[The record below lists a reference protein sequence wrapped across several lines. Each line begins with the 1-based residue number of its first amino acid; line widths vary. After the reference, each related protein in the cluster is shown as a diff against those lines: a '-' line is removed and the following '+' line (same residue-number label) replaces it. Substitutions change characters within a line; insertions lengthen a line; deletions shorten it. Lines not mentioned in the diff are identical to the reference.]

1 MQAVKYLI
9 ISAVPFE
16 QNKLTSKIKI
26 NTEIESFGVLI
37 KIGTINKTRVALV
50 IGGVGKVNTAH
61 AVTLALSLTKPEM
74 IVMVGCAGAYIQS
87 GAEIGD
93 VVLVEKE
100 IYGDEG
106 AITQNG
112 WMSIEEMN
120 LPTVK
125 KRNKIYYHTFPL
137 DETLVASLV
146 AEIQSKYLKRKREM
160 NFKLLRGIA
169 ITVSVCSKSNKR
181 AKEMES
187 LYPKAICESMEGAA
201 AAQVAFLHNI
211 PFFEIRGIS
220 NIVGDRDFQ
229 NWNIPLSVNNAQDIL
244 LLIL

>member
-1 MQAVKYLI
+1 VQAVKYLI

-26 NTEIESFGVLI
+26 TTEIESFGVLI

-61 AVTLALSLTKPEM
+61 AVTLALSLTKPER
-74 IVMVGCAGAYIQS
+74 IVMVGCAGAYRHM
-87 GAEIGD
+87 GAKIGD

-112 WMSIEEMN
+112 WRSIEEMN

-125 KRNKIYYHTFPL
+125 KKNKIYYHIFPL
-137 DETLVASLV
+137 DETLVA
-146 AEIQSKYLKRKREM
+146 EIQSKYRKRKRKREM
-160 NFKLLRGIA
+160 DFKLRRGIA

-181 AKEMES
+181 AEEMEA

-229 NWNIPLSVNNAQDIL
+229 NWNIPLSVNNAQEIL